1 MKYEIKNRFSGHVL
15 FTAELGAE
23 YESKPHSAQIGV
35 AVKFA
40 YKAGA
45 NLSDADLSDADLR
58 GANLKGAKLRDA
70 NLSDADLSDAD
81 LRGATLKG
89 ADLRGANLK
98 GAKLRDADGEKI
110 KTIGPRPLIQYGPIG
125 SEQRTVLAWGTD
137 HGVYVK
143 AGCFWNTL
151 DKFKAAVEETHGTNE
166 HGQEYRA
173 FIGLVEIHFA
183 VESDK

>member
-23 YESKPHSAQIGV
+23 YESKPQSAQIGV

-45 NLSDADLSDADLR
+45 NLRGAELR
-58 GANLKGAKLRDA
+58 GANLRDA
-70 NLSDADLSDAD
+70 NL
-81 LRGATLKG
+81 RG
-89 ADLRGANLK
+89 
-98 GAKLRDADGEKI
+98 ADGEKI

-183 VESDK
+183 VEGE

>member
-1 MKYEIKNRFSGHVL
+1 MKYDIKNRFSGHVL

-23 YESKPHSAQIGV
+23 YESKPQSAQIGV

-45 NLSDADLSDADLR
+45 NLSDADLWGAD
-58 GANLKGAKLRDA
+58 LRDA
-70 NLSDADLSDAD
+70 NL
-81 LRGATLKG
+81 RG
-89 ADLRGANLK
+89 ADLWG
-98 GAKLRDADGEKI
+98 ADGEKI

>member
-45 NLSDADLSDADLR
+45 NLSDADLSD
-58 GANLKGAKLRDA
+58 
-70 NLSDADLSDAD
+70 
-81 LRGATLKG
+81 

>member
-1 MKYEIKNRFSGHVL
+1 MKYDIKNRFSGHVL

-23 YESKPHSAQIGV
+23 YESKPQSAQIGV

-45 NLSDADLSDADLR
+45 NLSDADLWGADLRDANLR
-58 GANLKGAKLRDA
+58 GANL
-70 NLSDADLSDAD
+70 
-81 LRGATLKG
+81 RG
-89 ADLRGANLK
+89 
-98 GAKLRDADGEKI
+98 ADGEKI

-183 VESDK
+183 VEGE